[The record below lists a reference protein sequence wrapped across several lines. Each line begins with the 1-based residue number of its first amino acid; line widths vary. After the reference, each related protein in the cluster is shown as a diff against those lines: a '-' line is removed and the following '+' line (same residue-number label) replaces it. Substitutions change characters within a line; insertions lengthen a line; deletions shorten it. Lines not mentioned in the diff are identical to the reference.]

1 MCHHGPGCQGI
12 QKISWVHLVPVPSL
26 KSVWPLSWQAGL
38 PVSKSSTHLSQLC
51 SDKDDSIHCLVNL
64 MAFNFLPRDY
74 VLFAFKWCK
83 QASGYDSLYSCQK
96 QDLQLSRVRTNSS
109 PGALKRSWGPPVSTA
124 DASEQLQGANQPSP
138 EAKGRLMTEH
148 PLTREA
154 SPLQRR
160 PDKIKVRSQRATLME
175 VHLWLYSQWWW
186 VTPGQ
191 PSTVCNVPSGCF
203 TTGWEGSP
211 VWIGTDL
218 STVGKEWHFQTVSL
232 PHSILYTCGCLAI
245 WTG

>member
-1 MCHHGPGCQGI
+1 MPGDTENQLGSSSTSSLPKVCLATVMT
-12 QKISWVHLVPVPSL
+12 SW
-26 KSVWPLSWQAGL
+26 AT
-38 PVSKSSTHLSQLC
+38 SKSSTHLSQLC

-64 MAFNFLPRDY
+64 MAFTFLPRDY
-74 VLFAFKWCK
+74 VLFAFKRCK
-83 QASGYDSLYSCQK
+83 QASGYDSLNSCQK